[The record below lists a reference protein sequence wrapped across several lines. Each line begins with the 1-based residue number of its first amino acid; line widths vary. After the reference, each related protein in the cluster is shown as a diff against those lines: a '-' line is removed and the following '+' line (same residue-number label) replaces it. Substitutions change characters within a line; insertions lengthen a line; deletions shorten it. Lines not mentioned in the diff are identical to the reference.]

1 MMTGGQA
8 AATKEG
14 IAAIVRRQ
22 MCMAAAMKGT
32 YPDAVKMLRLPGSE
46 RLLWTTVEAVLS
58 AIKEKYSGAATGPG
72 GGTSLSVS
80 RWNGGFFHTCCALP
94 YSICILLRAYYCS
107 ILRMRII

>member
-72 GGTSLSVS
+72 GAHSLSVS
-80 RWNGGFFHTCCALP
+80 RWNGGFFLHTFFITNYHISYASCCAL
-94 YSICILLRAYYCS
+94 IAAR
-107 ILRMRII
+107 